1 MSFQRAAAWD
11 YGSVNDRAT
20 RDEARVR
27 RGFWPKVGRVAARL
41 PFAEDFL
48 AAYYCAF
55 DRATPLQVKA
65 ALFGALAYFVLPFD
79 FIPDLLPLVGYADDA
94 AVLLTAL
101 RLVSSHMRDEHRAAA
116 RAALAR
122 MTAQRG

>member
-11 YGSVNDRAT
+11 SGGADDRT
-20 RDEARVR
+20 VRDEARVR

-48 AAYYCAF
+48 AAYYCAS
-55 DRATPLQVKA
+55 DRATPLQVRA
-65 ALFGALAYFVLPFD
+65 ALLGALAYFVLPFD

-101 RLVSSHMRDEHRAAA
+101 RLVSSHVRDEHRIAA
-116 RAALAR
+116 REALAR
-122 MTAQRG
+122 MKSARG

>member
-11 YGSVNDRAT
+11 YDKANDRVT

-27 RGFWPKVGRVAARL
+27 RGFWGKIGRVAARL

-55 DRATPLQVKA
+55 DRATPLQVRA
-65 ALFGALAYFVLPFD
+65 ALLAALAYFVLPFD

-122 MTAQRG
+122 MREQRG